1 MPTLLNVS
9 FPGYPLSSHLSI
21 SISNCQLIS
30 THNIERFASSYK
42 ESRGL
47 KRIINTNSVAPILDP

>member
-1 MPTLLNVS
+1 MPTRSNLVS

-30 THNIERFASSYK
+30 THNIEILLIKSRVDSSAS
-42 ESRGL
+42 
-47 KRIINTNSVAPILDP
+47 